1 MKSLTLSALALLFIA
16 TTAVAQDTSY
26 RASDN
31 TLFILPT
38 GDVVPKGTHQLN
50 SFQLF
55 FVGYNYGVTDR
66 LQVGAFAFFPF
77 SVSIF
82 RESFSVS
89 AKYNFYRSNR
99 FSLSGMGVIFPANG
113 VTLAVAS
120 GTYAINKTR
129 LHAGFGTGFIVDDP
143 NDAAPLIAILGV
155 DHNLSDRVSLMSE
168 YSSLASSFI
177 DDASG
182 IFSVGARFHFENGNI
197 DFGGMRPSGTGG
209 DFLAFPFIR
218 GTIEFN

>member
-1 MKSLTLSALALLFIA
+1 MKSVVLTALALILAFS
-16 TTAVAQDTSY
+16 AVSAQDTSY

-55 FVGYNYGVTDR
+55 FVGYNYGLSNR
-66 LQVGAFAFFPF
+66 LQVGDFAFFPF
-77 SVSIF
+77 NASVF

-89 AKYNFYRSNR
+89 AKYNVYRTDR
-99 FSLSGMGVIFPANG
+99 LSLSGMGVIFPANG

-120 GTYAINKTR
+120 GSYSVNKTR
-129 LHAGFGTGFIVDDP
+129 LHAGFGTGFIVEDP
-143 NDAAPLIAILGV
+143 ADAAPLIAILGV

-168 YSSLASSFI
+168 FSSLASSFI

-182 IFSVGARFHFENGNI
+182 LFSVGARFHFENGNI
-197 DFGGMRPSGTGG
+197 DFGAMRPSGAGG